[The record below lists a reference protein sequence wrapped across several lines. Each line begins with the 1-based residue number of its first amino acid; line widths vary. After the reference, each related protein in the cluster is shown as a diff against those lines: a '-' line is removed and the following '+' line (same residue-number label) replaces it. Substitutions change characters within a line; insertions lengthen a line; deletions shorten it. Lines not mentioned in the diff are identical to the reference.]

1 MTWVWRGVLSLT
13 VVTAAAGQPQKAWDL
28 NQRGLEASTRGDFA
42 GARRDMAEALAIW
55 QSAGREY
62 ELHAAIEMMNL
73 GDVLCALGNWN
84 EGVKL
89 FEQALERNR
98 AMRPRDLATMANMN
112 RLANAYGVRG
122 ELDRAGPL
130 YRDALA
136 IEREL
141 YANELQTAHSLIG
154 LASLESRRANLA
166 EALAAAEEGLA
177 ITLRAVGENDPEA
190 GLAYS
195 EVAQLHRMEGRV
207 DRALPL
213 LRKAQAIFER
223 TLGPNSPRV
232 GSVLSQQG
240 LALLYEGKPALAE
253 QDLVRAMQLLSQP
266 GGSSVERAVAEHN
279 LGLLRMR
286 QKKYREADGLFVQ
299 ALSIE
304 EQYSAQPGIE
314 MEDTLKMLSQVREKE
329 RRFDDAARFR
339 DRANAIQSYR

>member
-1 MTWVWRGVLSLT
+1 MTRVWRGVLSLT
-13 VVTAAAGQPQKAWDL
+13 VVAAAAGQPQKAWDL
-28 NQRGLEASTRGDFA
+28 NQRGLDASMRGDYA
-42 GARRDMAEALAIW
+42 AAERDMREALAIW
-55 QSAGREY
+55 QSQGREY

-73 GDVLCALGNWN
+73 GDIVCARGDWN
-84 EGVKL
+84 QGIQL
-89 FEQALERNR
+89 FEHALERNR

-122 ELDRAGPL
+122 QLERAEPL

-141 YANELQTAHSLIG
+141 YPNELQTAHSLIG
-154 LASLESRRANLA
+154 LASLESRRQNVA
-166 EALAAAEEGLA
+166 EALPAAEEGLA

-195 EVAQLHRMEGRV
+195 EVAQLHRIAGRT

-213 LRKAQAIFER
+213 LRKARAIFER

-232 GSVLSQQG
+232 GSVLSQEG
-240 LALLYEGKPALAE
+240 LALLYEGKLALAE
-253 QDLVRAMQLLSQP
+253 QDLLRAMQLLSQP
-266 GGSSVERAVAEHN
+266 GGATVERAVAEHN

-286 QKKYREADGLFVQ
+286 QKKYRDADGLFVQ
-299 ALSIE
+299 ALSLE
-304 EQYSAQPGIE
+304 EGYSAQPGVE
-314 MEDTLKMLSQVREKE
+314 MEDTLKMLSLVREKE
-329 RRFDDAARFR
+329 RRFEDAARFR